1 MFGTISKGKVTNNQ
15 GIMKRSIYLFLGVV
29 FSLSSCYEEP
39 LTKGVITVYDS
50 NGNTVEGV
58 EVTLSQEDMGPG
70 VLQTNIVDIQTS
82 DYKGQTEHI
91 LEMESIMNVKALL
104 KGSENDTVLSGQT
117 VIRFIQGEVVYKD
130 VEVIAY

>member
-1 MFGTISKGKVTNNQ
+1 
-15 GIMKRSIYLFLGVV
+15 MKRSVNLLFGVILL
-29 FSLSSCYEEP
+29 LSSCYKEP

-50 NGNTVEGV
+50 TGNTVEGV

-70 VLQTNIVDIQTS
+70 VVQTNVVDIQTS

-91 LEMESIMNVKALL
+91 LQLESIMNVTAVLL
-104 KGSENDTVLSGQT
+104 GSVNDTVLFGQT
-117 VIRFIQGEVVYKD
+117 VIRFVQGETVFKD

>member
-1 MFGTISKGKVTNNQ
+1 MSNSKVTNNQ
-15 GIMKRSIYLFLGVV
+15 GIMKRSIYLLLVGMFL
-29 FSLSSCYEEP
+29 LCSCYEEP

-50 NGNTVEGV
+50 NGNTIEGV

-70 VLQTNIVDIQTS
+70 VTQTNIVDIQTS

-91 LEMESIMNVKALL
+91 LEMESIMNVTALL
-104 KGSENDTVLSGQT
+104 IESSNDTILFGQT

>member
-1 MFGTISKGKVTNNQ
+1 MFSTTSKDKVTNNQ

-70 VLQTNIVDIQTS
+70 VTQTNIVDIQTS

-91 LEMESIMNVKALL
+91 LEIESIMNVTALMI
-104 KGSENDTVLSGQT
+104 GSANDTVLSGQT

>member
-1 MFGTISKGKVTNNQ
+1 
-15 GIMKRSIYLFLGVV
+15 MKRSIFLILAVAFLV
-29 FSLSSCYEEP
+29 SSCYEDP
-39 LTKGVITVYDS
+39 LTKGIITVFDS
-50 NGNTVEGV
+50 SGNTIEGAQ
-58 EVTLSQEDMGPG
+58 VTLSQEDMGPG
-70 VLQTNIVDIQTS
+70 VTQTNIVDIQIS

-104 KGSENDTVLSGQT
+104 TGSENDTVLSGQT

>member
-1 MFGTISKGKVTNNQ
+1 MLSTISKSKVTNNQ
-15 GIMKRSIYLFLGVV
+15 GIMKRSIYLLLVGMFL
-29 FSLSSCYEEP
+29 LCSCYEEP

-50 NGNTVEGV
+50 NGNTIEGV

-70 VLQTNIVDIQTS
+70 VTQTNIVDIQTS

-91 LEMESIMNVKALL
+91 LEMESIMNVTALL
-104 KGSENDTVLSGQT
+104 IESSNDTILFGQT